1 MLNNGF
7 FVVTA
12 KEGGSESGSQSRK
25 EGERRCMLVFV
36 LSISICGDLN
46 FKPLSSQFSLAFAV
60 AKLHKNFALLC
71 SFHSGEGGLGRG
83 EALRSH

>member
-1 MLNNGF
+1 MDSLLVN
-7 FVVTA
+7 A
-12 KEGGSESGSQSRK
+12 KKRQSEKEGGRK
-25 EGERRCMLVFV
+25 KERERRCMLVFV

-71 SFHSGEGGLGRG
+71 SFHRRGGGEEVEG
-83 EALRSH
+83 